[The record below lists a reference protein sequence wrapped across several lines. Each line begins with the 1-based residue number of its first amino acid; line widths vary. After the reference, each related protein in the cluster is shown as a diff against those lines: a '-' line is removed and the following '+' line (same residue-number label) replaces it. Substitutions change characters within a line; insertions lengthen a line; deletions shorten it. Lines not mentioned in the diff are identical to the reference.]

1 MFKLR
6 ILILEREI
14 LEIFPLYLTVD
25 TVLMSKIVVCC
36 TCFKLCYLSFTNK
49 QQSVL

>member
-36 TCFKLCYLSFTNK
+36 LSFTNK